1 MVNAEMAFMAVM
13 DELDR
18 RGYTNAV
25 VSALK
30 DHPHVNSLYADWQR
44 ARGCASVSAYKSKDM
59 ISAFAGFMSPRPK
72 PKKAKKGKSGLDRLG
87 VPVRIY

>member
-1 MVNAEMAFMAVM
+1 MVNAELAFMAVM

-25 VSALK
+25 LSALE
-30 DHPHVNSLYADWQR
+30 DNPSVNSLYADWR
-44 ARGCASVSAYKSKDM
+44 RVRGSAAVSAYKPKDM
-59 ISAFAGFMSPRPK
+59 ISVFAEFMSPRIARK
-72 PKKAKKGKSGLDRLG
+72 SKKKSRLDHLG

>member
-1 MVNAEMAFMAVM
+1 MVNAEMAFMAVI
-13 DELDR
+13 ELAK
-18 RGYTNAV
+18 RGYTSAV
-25 VSALK
+25 MSALK
-30 DHPHVNSLYADWQR
+30 DHTHVNSLYADWQR

-72 PKKAKKGKSGLDRLG
+72 PKAKKGKSGLDRLG